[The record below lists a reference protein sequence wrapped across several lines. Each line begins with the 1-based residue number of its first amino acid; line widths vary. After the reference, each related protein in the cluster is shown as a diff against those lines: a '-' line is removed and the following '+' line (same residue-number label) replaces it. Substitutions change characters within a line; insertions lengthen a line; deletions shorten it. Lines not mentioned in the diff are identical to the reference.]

1 MSIPRLEYEWDE
13 EKSRENVEKRQL
25 DFSEVNN
32 FDWDNAVI
40 RPSDRLQE
48 QRWRAIGYI
57 GGRLRVV
64 VFAERNERCRIISL
78 RIANNKERIEYAQAE
93 TRG

>member
-1 MSIPRLEYEWDE
+1 MNTTLEYEWDE
-13 EKSRENVEKRQL
+13 ENNRENVERRQL

-32 FDWDNAVI
+32 FDWNNAVI

-57 GGRLRVV
+57 ADRLHVV
-64 VFAERNERCRIISL
+64 IFTERNGKCRVISL
-78 RIANNKERIEYAQAE
+78 RIASNKERREYAQA
-93 TRG
+93 